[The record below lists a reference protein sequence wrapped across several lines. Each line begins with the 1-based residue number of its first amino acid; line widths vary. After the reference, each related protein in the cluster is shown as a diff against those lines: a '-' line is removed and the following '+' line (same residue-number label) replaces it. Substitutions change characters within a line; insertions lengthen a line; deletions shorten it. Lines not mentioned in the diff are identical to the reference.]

1 MRSVTLGEMPASF
14 EQLLEELRHT
24 HQMELA
30 ELKAEAD
37 RLLVEKKTWTATTE
51 RSRSQKAA
59 READDDEESD
69 TTLPDPNLFSS
80 EKVVPLETFLEA
92 EEFPRSPSE
101 GEAEILDSMA
111 VSAPFENKIDI
122 QEEIE
127 NAKPWMDEE
136 GIKHYKLKGESLQD
150 AGLSLESPDP
160 LPRDAS
166 LLAHALESD
175 RYELLVGATVLASVG
190 IMAADYQYAGYSVG
204 QAIEFQGMHE
214 LPWGDPNPE
223 WIAVVSMCLD
233 IIFGVDVVVRVAV
246 LRCRFFRLFVN
257 WIDLFVAILSVSAS
271 FIAGLDEGFNVWAL
285 RMLRLAKVAR
295 ALRLMRMR
303 RALESLSLLLRCVQ
317 SSLQVLF
324 WSLGLLGVIQC
335 IAGMVI
341 GQLLMP
347 YMRNESIDVV
357 RRSEVYKYFGTFN
370 RTLLTMFEVLFANW
384 AIPARICIENVSE
397 GFIYIFIFY
406 RCLVGFAV
414 LNVVS
419 AVFVQQTMKVAQADQ
434 EYVLNQKQKQ
444 VEAYAGKLKRFFMT
458 LDASGDG
465 LVSWDEF
472 SVLLSDPQLQLWMST
487 LDLETQDLVS
497 LFQMIDDGDGEISVE
512 EFIDGATRLRGMA
525 RSLDVA
531 QVMTSI
537 KKLELKLE
545 DLKKTLRRR
554 GRDSSHSPTRIHSV
568 HSTVSNASRASN
580 RSTARLR
587 DSPNELC

>member
-1 MRSVTLGEMPASF
+1 MLSVIF
-14 EQLLEELRHT
+14 
-24 HQMELA
+24 
-30 ELKAEAD
+30 
-37 RLLVEKKTWTATTE
+37 
-51 RSRSQKAA
+51 
-59 READDDEESD
+59 
-69 TTLPDPNLFSS
+69 
-80 EKVVPLETFLEA
+80 
-92 EEFPRSPSE
+92 
-101 GEAEILDSMA
+101 A
-111 VSAPFENKIDI
+111 V
-122 QEEIE
+122 
-127 NAKPWMDEE
+127 
-136 GIKHYKLKGESLQD
+136 
-150 AGLSLESPDP
+150 
-160 LPRDAS
+160 
-166 LLAHALESD
+166 AHRMLIGR

-257 WIDLFVAILSVSAS
+257 WIDLFAS

-419 AVFVQQTMKVAQADQ
+419 AVFVQQTMKA
-434 EYVLNQKQKQ
+434 
-444 VEAYAGKLKRFFMT
+444 KRFFMT

-472 SVLLSDPQLQLWMST
+472 SDPQLQLWMST

-512 EFIDGATRLRGMA
+512 RHGPELGCGSSDDFHQEARVEAGGSQENAAAARARLFSFDPRLA
-525 RSLDVA
+525 L
-531 QVMTSI
+531 
-537 KKLELKLE
+537 
-545 DLKKTLRRR
+545 
-554 GRDSSHSPTRIHSV
+554 PTRIHSV